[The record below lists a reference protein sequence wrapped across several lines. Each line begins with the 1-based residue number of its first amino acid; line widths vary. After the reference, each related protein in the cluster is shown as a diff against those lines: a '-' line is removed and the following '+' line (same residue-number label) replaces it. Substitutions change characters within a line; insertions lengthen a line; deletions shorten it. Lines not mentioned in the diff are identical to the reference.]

1 MNILITG
8 CAGFIGFNLSNKLLK
23 NKAYK
28 IIGIDNINS
37 YYDKKLKIERLK
49 ILKKNKSFSFE
60 KCSLENFKDL
70 KKKVNRYKINLIIN
84 LAAQAGVRYSLEK
97 PESYTKSNLV
107 GFSNI
112 LELCREKKSNLIF
125 ASTSSVYG
133 DTSDFPIKESFD
145 TNRPIQFYAATKKS
159 NEVMAYSYSQLFDI
173 KTIGLRFF
181 TVYGPW
187 GRPDMSL
194 FKFTK
199 NIIIDKEIEVFNKGK
214 HFRDFTYIDDIVL
227 GIIRSINH
235 IKKNKNNKNYFDIFN
250 LGKGKSVSLQKFI
263 DCLERVLKKK
273 AKKKYLPKQKG
284 DIYKTH
290 CDIRKSKKILGY
302 NPKTDF
308 KVGIKNFVNWYKKYY
323 SL

>member
-23 NKAYK
+23 NNANK
-28 IIGIDNINS
+28 IIGVDNINS
-37 YYDKKLKIERLK
+37 YYDKKLKIARKK
-49 ILKKNKSFSFE
+49 ILDKNRNFLFK
-60 KCSLENFKDL
+60 KCSLENFKDF
-70 KKKVNRYKINLIIN
+70 KKKIKKYQIDLVIN

-97 PESYTKSNLV
+97 PESYTRSNLV
-107 GFSNI
+107 GFANI
-112 LELCREKKSNLIF
+112 LEICREKKSNLIF

-133 DTSDFPIKESFD
+133 DTSDFPIKESFE
-145 TNRPIQFYAATKKS
+145 TNKPIQYYAATKKA

-199 NIIIDKEIEVFNKGK
+199 NIILNKEIEVFNRGK
-214 HFRDFTYIDDIVL
+214 HFRDFTYIDDIVS
-227 GIIRSINH
+227 GIIKSIKH
-235 IKKNKNNKNYFDIFN
+235 IKKNENNKNFFDIFN
-250 LGKGKSVSLQKFI
+250 LGKGRSVSLQQFI
-263 DCLERVLKKK
+263 DCIEQILKKK

-302 NPKTDF
+302 NPRTNF
-308 KVGIKNFVNWYKKYY
+308 RVGIKNFINWYRKYY

>member
-23 NKAYK
+23 NNANK
-28 IIGIDNINS
+28 IIGVDNINS
-37 YYDKKLKIERLK
+37 YYDKKLKIARMK
-49 ILKKNKSFSFE
+49 ILNKNSNFSFE

-70 KKKVNRYKINLIIN
+70 KKKIKKYKIDIVVN

-97 PESYTKSNLV
+97 PESYTRSNLV
-107 GFSNI
+107 GFANI
-112 LELCREKKSNLIF
+112 LEICREKKSNLIF

-133 DTSDFPIKESFD
+133 DTNDFPIKEGFN
-145 TNRPIQFYAATKKS
+145 TNKPIQYYAATKKS

-187 GRPDMSL
+187 GRPDMAL

-199 NIIIDKEIEVFNKGK
+199 NIILNKEIEVFNKGK
-214 HFRDFTYIDDIVL
+214 HFRDFTYIDDIVS
-227 GIIRSINH
+227 GIIKSIKH
-235 IKKNKNNKNYFDIFN
+235 IKKNKDNKNYFDIFN
-250 LGKGKSVSLQKFI
+250 LGRGKSVSLKQFI
-263 DCLERVLKKK
+263 DCIEKVLKKK

-290 CDIRKSKKILGY
+290 CDIKKSKKILGY
-302 NPKTDF
+302 NPTTNF
-308 KVGIKNFVNWYKKYY
+308 RIGVKNFINWYRKYY